1 MKNRVLFMGTPE
13 FAVSILE
20 CLLESDVDV
29 IGVVSQ
35 PDKPIGRK
43 QILTPTP
50 VKKLALDHRIPI
62 YQPNKIKELTE
73 TIQNLNLDLIVT
85 CAYGQ
90 FIPTAILE
98 APKYGSVNV
107 HASLL
112 PKYRGGAPI
121 HKALINGESESG
133 VTLMRMVKAMDAGN
147 MIASVIVPITEDD
160 DVGSLHDKLKVAGA
174 TLLKAKLP
182 LLLQAD
188 VPSYPQ
194 DENLVTFA
202 YNIAP
207 EEEFISF
214 RRDVNTVYNH
224 IRGLSPWPIGHGVI
238 NGNKLKLIK
247 AFKITQSH
255 DHTLGEFVAFE
266 KGLKIACLNGYVV
279 ITHCQY
285 EGKERMDAAAF
296 YNGLG
301 KTLIHG
307 IFE

>member
-13 FAVSILE
+13 FAVSILQ
-20 CLLESDVDV
+20 CLLESDVEV

-35 PDKPIGRK
+35 PDKPVGRK
-43 QILTPTP
+43 QILTATP
-50 VKKLALDHRIPI
+50 VKKLATEHNIPV
-62 YQPNKIKELTE
+62 YQPFKIKELIE
-73 TIQNLNLDLIVT
+73 TIQNLDLDLIVT

-90 FIPTAILE
+90 FIPTSILE
-98 APKYGSVNV
+98 APRFGSVNV

-121 HKALINGESESG
+121 HKVLINGETQTG
-133 VTLMRMVKAMDAGN
+133 VTLMRMVKQMDAGN
-147 MIASVIVPITEDD
+147 RIDSVEVAITEDD

-174 TLLKAKLP
+174 SLLKTKLP
-182 LLLQAD
+182 DLLKDD
-188 VPSYPQ
+188 VPSFPQ
-194 DENLVTFA
+194 DESQVSFA
-202 YNIAP
+202 YNIIP
-207 EEEFISF
+207 EEEFVSF

-238 NGNKLKLIK
+238 NGKKLKLIK
-247 AFKITQSH
+247 AFKISEIH
-255 DHTLGEFVAFE
+255 DHIPGEFVAFE

-279 ITHCQY
+279 ITQCQF
-285 EGKERMDAAAF
+285 EGKERMDASAF